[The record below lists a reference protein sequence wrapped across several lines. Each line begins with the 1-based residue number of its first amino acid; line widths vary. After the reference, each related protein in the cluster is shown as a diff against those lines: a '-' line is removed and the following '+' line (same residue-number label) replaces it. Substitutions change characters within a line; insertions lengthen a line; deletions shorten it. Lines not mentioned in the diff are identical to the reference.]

1 MALATLLSGVSATGA
16 SFGIR
21 TDGDKPAH
29 VQVSGIT
36 IGTVAV
42 QGSVDGTTWATVA
55 TALTADGIV
64 TLSSPTPYIRANVT
78 AFTSGTITVKIFY

>member
-1 MALATLLSGVSATGA
+1 MALATLLSGVAATGA
-16 SFGIR
+16 SQEIR
-21 TDGDKPAH
+21 TDGLVPAH
-29 VQVSGIT
+29 VQISGIT

-64 TLSSPTPYIRANVT
+64 TLATPTPYIRANVT

>member
-1 MALATLLSGVSATGA
+1 MALATLLSGVAATGA
-16 SFGIR
+16 SQSIR
-21 TDGDKPAH
+21 TDGAVPAH
-29 VQVSGIT
+29 IQVSGIT

-64 TLSSPTPYIRANVT
+64 TLASPTPYIRTNVT
-78 AFTSGTITVKIFY
+78 AFTSGSITVKIFY

>member
-1 MALATLLSGVSATGA
+1 MALVTLLNGVAATGA
-16 SFGIR
+16 SQGIR
-21 TDGDKPAH
+21 TDGLTPAH

-64 TLSSPTPYIRANVT
+64 TLATPTPYVRANVT
-78 AFTSGTITVKIFY
+78 AFTSGSITVKIFY

>member
-16 SFGIR
+16 SQSIR
-21 TDGDKPAH
+21 TDGAVPSH
-29 VQVSGIT
+29 IQVSGIT

-64 TLSSPTPYIRANVT
+64 TLASPPPYIRANVT